1 MEEWQEKLL
10 ELIRKNQFK
19 EVAKRAEE
27 IANETG
33 RYDEVARFL
42 IGAGSGAGCR
52 DGDSA
57 IMLIE
62 KAEEI
67 ARDATVKDLAKRAI
81 TVIKS

>member
-1 MEEWQEKLL
+1 MEEWQEGLL
-10 ELIRKNQFK
+10 ELIRMNQFQ
-19 EVAKRAEE
+19 EVVKRAEK
-27 IANETG
+27 IAKETG

-52 DGDSA
+52 DESSA

-67 ARDATVKDLAKRAI
+67 AKDVVVKDLAKRAI
-81 TVIKS
+81 AVLKS